1 MLTLETRGPVTV
13 AHLDD
18 GKANAVGHAFLDA
31 AHQALDAAAETSAL
45 VFVGREGVFSAGFD
59 LKELQKGPSE
69 REALVGRGAHFLHRL
84 FTHPQPVVAAATGH
98 AIAAG
103 ALILLASDTRVGAR
117 GDFKVGLN
125 ETAIDMALPVFGL
138 ELAKARLDPRQ
149 LTAAVTQATIYDID
163 RATEVGYLDEL
174 VDPDAVLERAVEIA
188 TGLAELPAGAYAA
201 NKMGVRQDFAEVI
214 AASLPPS
221 E

>member
-1 MLTLETRGPVTV
+1 M
-13 AHLDD
+13 
-18 GKANAVGHAFLDA
+18 
-31 AHQALDAAAETSAL
+31 
-45 VFVGREGVFSAGFD
+45 FVGREGVFSAGFD
-59 LKELQKGPSE
+59 LKELQKGPAE
-69 REALVGRGAHFLHRL
+69 REALVGRGAHFLHRV

-103 ALILLASDTRVGAR
+103 ALLLLASDSRVGAR

-138 ELAKARLDPRQ
+138 ELARCRLDPRR
-149 LTAAVTQATIYDID
+149 LTEAVTQATLYDVEEA
-163 RATEVGYLDEL
+163 RSVGYLDEL
-174 VDPDAVLERAVEIA
+174 AEADAVLERAIEVA
-188 TGLAELPAGAYAA
+188 TKLAELPPGAYAA
-201 NKMGVRQDFAEVI
+201 NKMGVRQTFADVI